1 MIDSVICDTPAR
13 AYVKCVK
20 SFSGY
25 HGSDKCTQNGTWIGK
40 MTYPETNAPLRT
52 DASFANRDD
61 GRLLQGCFSV
71 NTDSNRN
78 GISNTFR
85 VYAFSVLRSNETF
98 ASFVDE
104 RSYCV
109 VDLGQ
114 GLLIKFLL
122 LYIT

>member
-61 GRLLQGCFSV
+61 EDHYKGVSPLTQIQIGMVSQIPLEYMHLVC
-71 NTDSNRN
+71 
-78 GISNTFR
+78 
-85 VYAFSVLRSNETF
+85 
-98 ASFVDE
+98 
-104 RSYCV
+104 
-109 VDLGQ
+109 LGVM
-114 GLLIKFLL
+114 KCLL
-122 LYIT
+122 LLWMKGPIVL